1 LASTQQTNTTKVATI
16 HLQKLETQVTDLTR
30 ERDQLAEKNAR
41 ISHEYTLQSKAMGN
55 LNSALEGFQNQKEN
69 EMKWAEKDFDG
80 RLLLEK
86 KKQDE
91 LLDQIDALKQKV
103 ANANEGL
110 AAANRLSEQLEKKT
124 QTIAML
130 KHEIKLR
137 EDLLK
142 KAQNELK
149 DANSSNTV
157 KVDRYL
163 VKNLV
168 VGYVNADQA
177 KKREVLKIIATVLD
191 FNQDERE
198 KTGLDGQAG
207 GWLSTFFGQPSS
219 NQRPNHRRTSS
230 TEIHEATGLDMSLAQ
245 AFVAFLQTESTP
257 KTPMKLPLKGDEEL
271 NSTNSTPSS
280 HIKSPGTPSSGRST
294 PTSAMPTLGLV
305 NPNFSTSANNFSN
318 NTGGAERSASASP
331 LLFNTNSTNTA
342 SNLPM
347 FNVNRSSSSILR
359 QVLQEEDGDNTV

>member
-1 LASTQQTNTTKVATI
+1 MFS
-16 HLQKLETQVTDLTR
+16 
-30 ERDQLAEKNAR
+30 
-41 ISHEYTLQSKAMGN
+41 
-55 LNSALEGFQNQKEN
+55 
-69 EMKWAEKDFDG
+69 

-177 KKREVLKIIATVLD
+177 KKREVLKIIGIHNFLFYKHVL
-191 FNQDERE
+191 FC
-198 KTGLDGQAG
+198 
-207 GWLSTFFGQPSS
+207 
-219 NQRPNHRRTSS
+219 
-230 TEIHEATGLDMSLAQ
+230 M
-245 AFVAFLQTESTP
+245 
-257 KTPMKLPLKGDEEL
+257 
-271 NSTNSTPSS
+271 
-280 HIKSPGTPSSGRST
+280 HIRDRQ
-294 PTSAMPTLGLV
+294 
-305 NPNFSTSANNFSN
+305 NPQVHF
-318 NTGGAERSASASP
+318 R
-331 LLFNTNSTNTA
+331 LFNTYTRFIHFLNI
-342 SNLPM
+342 
-347 FNVNRSSSSILR
+347 R
-359 QVLQEEDGDNTV
+359 TVWF